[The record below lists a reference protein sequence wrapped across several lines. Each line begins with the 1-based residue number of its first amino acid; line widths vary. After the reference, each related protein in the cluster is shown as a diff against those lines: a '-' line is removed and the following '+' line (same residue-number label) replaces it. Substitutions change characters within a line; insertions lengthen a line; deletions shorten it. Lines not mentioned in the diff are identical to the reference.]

1 MNRKKRQ
8 KIERKLEEFY
18 KSLPTV
24 NCKGLCQES
33 CGPIAMTEFE
43 YDRLMEKAKNPLTIS
58 DDDGT
63 CSMLKDGRCSV
74 YEVRPLICRL
84 WGLTK
89 EMECPHGCVPT
100 RWISRAEGFEL
111 LTKAHELTESY
122 RNKASL
128 PELERVLNG

>member
-8 KIERKLEEFY
+8 KIERKLEDFY
-18 KSLPTV
+18 KSLPTI
-24 NCKGLCQES
+24 NCKGLCQNS

-43 YDRLMEKAKNPLTIS
+43 HSRLIEAAGSKLTLTKTG
-58 DDDGT
+58 D

-74 YEVRPLICRL
+74 YKVRPLICRL

-89 EMECPHGCVPT
+89 EMQCPFGCLPT
-100 RWISRAEGFEL
+100 RWVSRDEGFTML
-111 LTKAHELTESY
+111 DKAHEITESTK
-122 RNKASL
+122 NKASL